1 MRICQVLW
9 IRPKRL
15 YIVKYKGSR
24 SVSDLWIITLNIIKV
39 NNIDVAVTA
48 EVAVSCVKTIY

>member
-1 MRICQVLW
+1 MHICQVLR
-9 IRPKRL
+9 ILPKRL

-48 EVAVSCVKTIY
+48 EVTVSCVSIV

>member
-1 MRICQVLW
+1 MDP
-9 IRPKRL
+9 PKKAL

-24 SVSDLWIITLNIIKV
+24 SASDLWIITLNIIKV

-48 EVAVSCVKTIY
+48 EVVVSCVKTVY